1 MSDVTANPSREIPF
15 QFGGRTSEYF
25 SIWIVNLALTI
36 LTLGI
41 FSAWA
46 KVRRERYFYGNTS
59 VDGVPFQYF
68 ASPLAVLR
76 GRLIAAALLVIY
88 VVLGEFNPIAQ
99 IVLIASLFVA
109 TPWIVVNGLRF
120 RARYSAFNSLGFQFD
135 GRLREAWGPYFWLLL
150 LVVPTLGLI
159 FPYVRY
165 RQRRFMVAGHRYGDT
180 SFAFGAHF
188 GDFAF
193 IYIVASVVM
202 LLGFGAAIIVV
213 MGLSFTGSAPATYTD
228 IYVLATIVLLY
239 LAMFLGWTYIS
250 VSISN
255 LVFNTSRLGDHAL
268 RSSLRVKDVAWIYL
282 SNTVAIIASVG
293 LLIPWAQIRLARYR
307 AERLTLLATGDL
319 SAFAGASGGAQ
330 SATGAETA
338 DLFDVDLSL

>member
-1 MSDVTANPSREIPF
+1 MSDAAANSSREIPF
-15 QFGGRTSEYF
+15 LFGGRSQEYF

-59 VDGVPFQYF
+59 IDGAPFQYT
-68 ASPLAVLR
+68 APPLVVLR
-76 GRLIAAALLVIY
+76 GRLIAAALLVVY

-99 IVLIASLFVA
+99 VALIATLFVA
-109 TPWIVVNGLRF
+109 TPWIVVNGWRF
-120 RARYSAFNSLGFQFD
+120 RARYSAFNSLCFQFD
-135 GRLREAWGPYFWLLL
+135 GQLRNAWGPYFWLLL

-165 RQRRFMVAGHRYGDT
+165 RQRRFMVTGHRYGDIP
-180 SFAFGAHF
+180 FHFGAHI

-202 LLGFGAAIIVV
+202 LLGFGGATIIV
-213 MGLSFTGSAPATYTD
+213 MGVSVTSGAPATYAD
-228 IYVLATIVLLY
+228 IYLLATMVLLY

-250 VSISN
+250 VSVTN
-255 LVFNTSRLGDHAL
+255 LVFNTSRLGEHAL
-268 RSSLRVKDVAWIYL
+268 LSRLRVKDIAWIYL
-282 SNTVAIIASVG
+282 SNTVAIIATVG

-307 AERLTLLATGDL
+307 AERMTLLASGDL
-319 SAFAGASGGAQ
+319 SAFSGRSSGGQ
-330 SATGAETA
+330 SATGAEAA